1 MVLPLVKDRISQM
14 VAQAIERARQEGV
27 VQLETTPQIQ
37 MERPSNP
44 ENGDFATS
52 LPLRLAR
59 ATRIN
64 PLQLAEMLVERMPP
78 SEVVNRVE
86 AAHPGFVNF
95 YLEPQWMQQQVEA
108 VRAAGPDYGR
118 VDVGRQR
125 RVMVEFVS
133 VNPTGP
139 VHVGHARGAVLGS
152 TLANIL
158 EAAGCEVVREYYVN
172 DAGNQMDAFYRS
184 IYARYQQALGYEAEF
199 PANGYQGEYI
209 EDLAKEIIQAE
220 GTRFLGMAEAQA
232 VREIGDLGREK
243 MIVNIRED
251 LDSIG
256 VAFDNWFTER
266 SLYQSQEYDRAMTI
280 LRDKN
285 FLSEREGALWFN
297 SSLLGDEKDNVV
309 VRSTG
314 EPTYFASDIA
324 YHHNKFLER
333 KFDQVINIWGADH
346 QGHVARMKAAVEAL
360 GVSPEALTVL
370 ISQLV
375 TLKRGAEIER
385 QSKRTGE
392 FVTLRELV
400 EEVGSDACR
409 YFFLARAASTQMDFD
424 LELAKQESSENPVY
438 YVQYAHARIASI
450 LGLARERNLD
460 WAAGDVSLLNDPNEL
475 NLIRTM
481 IRLPEL
487 VEQMAVD
494 LEPHHLPHYAM
505 ELATAFHYFYEN
517 CRVVS
522 ANAEDSEV
530 TLARLKLVEAA
541 QIVFRRALELMGM
554 SAPERM

>member
-1 MVLPLVKDRISQM
+1 
-14 VAQAIERARQEGV
+14 
-27 VQLETTPQIQ
+27 
-37 MERPSNP
+37 
-44 ENGDFATS
+44 
-52 LPLRLAR
+52 
-59 ATRIN
+59 
-64 PLQLAEMLVERMPP
+64 
-78 SEVVNRVE
+78 
-86 AAHPGFVNF
+86 
-95 YLEPQWMQQQVEA
+95 
-108 VRAAGPDYGR
+108 
-118 VDVGRQR
+118 
-125 RVMVEFVS
+125 MVEFVS

-158 EAAGCEVVREYYVN
+158 SAAGYEVVREYYIN
-172 DAGNQMDAFYRS
+172 DAGNQMEAFYRS
-184 IYARYQQALGYEAEF
+184 VYVRYQQALGYEAEL

-209 EDLAKEIIQAE
+209 VDLAKEIIQAE

-251 LDSIG
+251 LDRIG
-256 VAFDNWFTER
+256 VIFDNWFTER
-266 SLYQSQEYDRAMTI
+266 SLYQSQEYDRAMDI

-346 QGHVARMKAAVEAL
+346 QGHVPRMKAAVAAL
-360 GVSPEALTVL
+360 GVDPDALTVL

-375 TLKRGAEIER
+375 TLKRGDQVER

-400 EEVGSDACR
+400 DEVGSDACR
-409 YFFLARAASTQMDFD
+409 YFFLERAASTQMNFD

-450 LGLARERNLD
+450 LNLAREKSLD

-505 ELATAFHYFYEN
+505 ELANTFHYFYEN

-522 ANAEDSEV
+522 ANAKDGEI

-541 QIVFRRALELMGM
+541 QIVFQRALELMGM
-554 SAPERM
+554 SAPEHM